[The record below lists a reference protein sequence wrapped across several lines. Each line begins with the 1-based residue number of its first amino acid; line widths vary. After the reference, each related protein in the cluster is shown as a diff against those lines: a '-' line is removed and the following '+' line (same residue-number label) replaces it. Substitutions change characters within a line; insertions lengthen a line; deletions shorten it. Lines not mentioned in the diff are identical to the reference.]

1 MWLRNCWCAMV
12 WEHEVPAAGSPGL
25 FTGSGTCGTSCG
37 TTSAR
42 SLARVEDQ
50 GARTPWF
57 AKRGSTHFAKRG
69 VHPLREAKLRGH
81 QTDQRQPRPWRQ
93 CRQLPHELGAGAV
106 GTGPGAGL
114 AAGYIG

>member
-1 MWLRNCWCAMV
+1 MWLRHCRYAMV

-25 FTGSGTCGTSCG
+25 FTGSGTCGTSCGTSCG

-57 AKRGSTHFAKRG
+57 AKRGSTHFAKRSYADTKQIRG
-69 VHPLREAKLRGH
+69 SRGRGANAANRRMNSEPVLSAPALARDLRLAISAEAG
-81 QTDQRQPRPWRQ
+81 
-93 CRQLPHELGAGAV
+93 
-106 GTGPGAGL
+106 
-114 AAGYIG
+114 